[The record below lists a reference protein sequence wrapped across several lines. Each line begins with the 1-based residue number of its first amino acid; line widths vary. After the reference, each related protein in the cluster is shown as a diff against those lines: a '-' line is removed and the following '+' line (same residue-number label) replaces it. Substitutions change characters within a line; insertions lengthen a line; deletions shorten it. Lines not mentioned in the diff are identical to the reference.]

1 MKFFKYGKNTE
12 KLNDIEIKS
21 QKLTDEEIKEL
32 TEIENNR
39 HISASADELNKYKKI
54 QKQNKTKPVLIR
66 FSAED
71 LELIKLKAASE
82 GLPYQT
88 FIKSTIHKILM
99 N

>member
-32 TEIENNR
+32 TEIENNNYL
-39 HISASADELNKYKKI
+39 SASKNELNNYKKI